1 MPSIDHDRRLGAPF
15 SFGFDGV
22 GAVARLRIADNWS
35 STIDLEDFGIEL
47 LIAYS
52 EQHAAATVPTTKPG
66 NPTAAI
72 SYPKDFQDEV
82 MDLARETTAFLDAMA
97 SWKPEPPTSQP
108 VTVTDRRKRVSI
120 EVIAGRPHSITVA
133 SGWLRSTDL
142 GEVEAA
148 SVEAFQA
155 MEALAPPNSMATE
168 LAALQ
173 RKYART
179 VEHQQDYLKGHRR

>member
-1 MPSIDHDRRLGAPF
+1 MDHDRRLGASF
-15 SFGFDGV
+15 SFEFDDAGV
-22 GAVARLRIADNWS
+22 VARLRIADDWS
-35 STIDLEDFGIEL
+35 STVDLENFGMEL

-52 EQHAAATVPTTKPG
+52 EQHAAATVPTAKPG
-66 NPTAAI
+66 DPTAPVR
-72 SYPKDFQDEV
+72 YPQDFQDEV
-82 MDLARETTAFLDAMA
+82 MDLARETTAFLDALA
-97 SWKPEPPTSQP
+97 AWKPEPPTSHP